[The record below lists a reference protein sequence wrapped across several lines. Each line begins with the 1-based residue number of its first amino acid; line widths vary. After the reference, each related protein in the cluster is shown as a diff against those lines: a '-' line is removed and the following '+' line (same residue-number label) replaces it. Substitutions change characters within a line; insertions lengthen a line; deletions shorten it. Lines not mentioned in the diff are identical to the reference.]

1 MACFFNRSHLKYD
14 GCGFPLS
21 TIRGFPLSRR
31 IKMLDERI
39 SSRIAAGE
47 VVERPSSIVKELI
60 ENSLDAGADHIEI
73 ELEEGGKKSIK
84 ISDNGEG
91 IDRDEIAL
99 AFERHATS
107 KIYEFD
113 DIFSICSFGFRGE
126 ALPSI
131 ASISKVEMLSK
142 RKDALYGTRAIVE
155 GGEIKEIAEA
165 GCPSG
170 TSIHVRDIFYTTPVR
185 RQFLKKESTEQAH
198 CLDYITRL
206 ALCNTNCGI
215 KVAANKKTVLNIPRA
230 KDMSERI
237 SFVFGREFI
246 KNTLLVDGK
255 RGDASVRGLIS
266 KPGFT
271 KSNTKGMLYYING
284 RFVRDGFLNHAIM
297 TAYRGMIEARRYPS
311 VVLYVDMPTRDV
323 DVNVH
328 PTKMEVRFKTPRD
341 IYSLLVD
348 SMVESLADTGPIA
361 EKDYFKVPSAAG
373 RETNLYKGR
382 VEEAIKRYTISRDT
396 KRGVVGD
403 TLPIFEKDNKREER
417 VSFSS
422 LRYLEQIDN
431 TYLVFSAPD
440 RMVIM
445 DQHAGHERVLY
456 ERLKKMSSGGHEQ
469 CQRLLIPEI
478 LDLQPGNYV
487 LFLEKIAV
495 LTDAGFEVE
504 PYGENTI
511 IIKSIPAMLAA
522 VDLRALIT
530 DLIEEFSQTGKT
542 GNTGEAKEKIYAL
555 MACKGAVKARQRL
568 TNQEVERLCRD
579 LDSAPF
585 AATCPHGRPLFVT
598 LDISDMERMF
608 KRR

>member
-1 MACFFNRSHLKYD
+1 LN
-14 GCGFPLS
+14 
-21 TIRGFPLSRR
+21 RR
-31 IKMLDERI
+31 IKLLDEAI

-60 ENSLDAGADHIEI
+60 ENSLDAGADYIEI
-73 ELEEGGKKSIK
+73 ELEEGGKKSIR

-91 IDRDEIAL
+91 IDREEIAL

-113 DIFSICSFGFRGE
+113 DIFSVYSFGFRGE

-142 RKDALYGTRAIVE
+142 RKDALYGTRAVVE

-170 TSIHVRDIFYTTPVR
+170 TSIYVKDIFYTTPVR

-206 ALCNTNCGI
+206 ALCDTNCRI
-215 KVAANKKTVLNIPRA
+215 KVVTNKKTVLNIPRA

-237 SFVFGREFI
+237 SFVFGKEFT
-246 KNTLLVDGK
+246 KNALLVEGK
-255 RGDASVRGLIS
+255 RGDASVKGLIS

-284 RFVRDGFLNHAIM
+284 RFVRDGFLNHAVM
-297 TAYRGMIEARRYPS
+297 TSYRGMIEARRYPS
-311 VVLYVDMPTRDV
+311 VVLYVDMPTCDV

-328 PTKMEVRFKTPRD
+328 PTKMEVRFKNPRD

-361 EKDYFKVPSAAG
+361 DKDYFTVPSATG
-373 RETNLYKGR
+373 RETNFYKGR
-382 VEEAIKRYTISRDT
+382 VEDAIKRYTISRDT
-396 KRGVVGD
+396 KRGIVSD
-403 TLPIFEKDNKREER
+403 TLPIFEKDKKKEDR

-422 LRYLEQIDN
+422 LCYLEQIDN

-440 RMVIM
+440 GVVIM
-445 DQHAGHERVLY
+445 DQHAAHERVLY
-456 ERLKKMSSGGHEQ
+456 ENLKKMSSGGYEQ
-469 CQRLLIPEI
+469 YQRLLIPEI
-478 LDLQPGNYV
+478 IDLQPGNYV
-487 LFLEKIAV
+487 LFLENITV
-495 LTDAGFEVE
+495 LKDAGFEVE

-511 IIKSIPAMLAA
+511 IIKSLPAILAA
-522 VDLRALIT
+522 VDLRALVT

-542 GNTGEAKEKIYAL
+542 GNVGETKEKIYAL
-555 MACKGAVKARQRL
+555 MACKGAVKARHKL

-579 LDSAPF
+579 LDSVPF
-585 AATCPHGRPLFVT
+585 AATCPHGRPLLVT